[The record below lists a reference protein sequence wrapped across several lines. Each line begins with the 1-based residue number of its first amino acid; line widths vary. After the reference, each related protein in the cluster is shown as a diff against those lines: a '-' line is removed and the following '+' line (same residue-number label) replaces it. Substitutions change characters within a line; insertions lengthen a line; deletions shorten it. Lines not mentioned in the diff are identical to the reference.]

1 MPAFFSKLF
10 TYFCLKLQKNAVF
23 PLYWKISIVEVRLR
37 FNLVQKCC
45 FAMAKLCCMS
55 TELKSLAY
63 RGSCAQ
69 VQKLKKLNCAF
80 CAVLLVYWL
89 KRSLR
94 CAFDIKLLVPTSAA
108 GRQTWFCV
116 AY

>member
-1 MPAFFSKLF
+1 MPAFFRKLF

-23 PLYWKISIVEVRLR
+23 PLHWEISLVKVRLR

-45 FAMAKLCCMS
+45 PAMAKLCCMS

-63 RGSCAQ
+63 CGSCAE
-69 VQKLKKLNCAF
+69 VQKFKKLNCAF
-80 CAVLLVYWL
+80 CAAWL

-94 CAFDIKLLVPTSAA
+94 CAFDIKLFVSISAA
-108 GRQTWFCV
+108 GQQTWFCV

>member
-45 FAMAKLCCMS
+45 FAMS

-69 VQKLKKLNCAF
+69 VQKLKKFNCAF
-80 CAVLLVYWL
+80 CAALLLVEE
-89 KRSLR
+89 
-94 CAFDIKLLVPTSAA
+94 I
-108 GRQTWFCV
+108 V
-116 AY
+116 ALCF

>member
-10 TYFCLKLQKNAVF
+10 TYFCLKLQKNAAF
-23 PLYWKISIVEVRLR
+23 PLYWEISIVEVRLR

-45 FAMAKLCCMS
+45 SAMAKLCCMS

-69 VQKLKKLNCAF
+69 VQKLKKLKLRILRF
-80 CAVLLVYWL
+80 YWL

-94 CAFDIKLLVPTSAA
+94 CAFDIK
-108 GRQTWFCV
+108 
-116 AY
+116 

>member
-10 TYFCLKLQKNAVF
+10 TYFCLKLQKYAVF
-23 PLYWKISIVEVRLR
+23 PLYWKISFVEVRLR

-45 FAMAKLCCMS
+45 SAMAKLCCMS

-80 CAVLLVYWL
+80 CAALLLVEE
-89 KRSLR
+89 
-94 CAFDIKLLVPTSAA
+94 I
-108 GRQTWFCV
+108 V
-116 AY
+116 ALCF